1 MISHSKQAVILAKV
15 GVSVPSFPARR
26 LRIQERY
33 QRPGARVP
41 QAELEADQA
50 QRLAVA
56 AWQAEVERLYLT
68 YLAQRTRR
76 APALRP

>member
-1 MISHSKQAVILAKV
+1 MISHSKQAVVLAKA
-15 GVSVPSFPARR
+15 GVAVPAFPARS
-26 LRIQERY
+26 LPIQERY

-56 AWQAEVERLYLT
+56 AWQAEVERLYLAH
-68 YLAQRTRR
+68 LANKGHQTR
-76 APALRP
+76 